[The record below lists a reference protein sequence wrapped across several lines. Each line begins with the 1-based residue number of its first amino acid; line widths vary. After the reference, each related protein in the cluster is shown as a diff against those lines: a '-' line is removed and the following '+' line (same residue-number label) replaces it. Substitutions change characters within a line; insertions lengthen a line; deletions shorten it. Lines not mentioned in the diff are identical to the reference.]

1 MPLSALSQISLGAEI
16 AAKAKTNG
24 ISIDDLTLRFA
35 NRAIEER
42 SRRMQN
48 MPGLAERILEEA
60 GLGMT
65 EDDLVSNNKLAAEE
79 SAAYGVGSFE
89 EDVDM
94 RRDSSQGFGVGD
106 AERRQMRDIRKRR
119 KVGKPVNAEYEQKIK
134 DRFERRQQDQVFFD
148 SGLMPF
154 DSVGADDKDGV
165 EMIGIRGASEEDI
178 KSAKRA
184 DREQGVLAKAE
195 SERRF
200 RGNLTEAEMQ
210 REARLEAGKV
220 TPETPID
227 AFGRVPLGKEDVYK
241 YDRAGNFVGKVE
253 ADRTR
258 APGAGGFVNPDDA
271 QAEILG
277 QLRAR
282 KERGRS

>member
-1 MPLSALSQISLGAEI
+1 MTLELNEREQDLLKSLTANAHSDVDFKSMPLSALSQISLGAEI

-42 SRRMQN
+42 SRRMHN
-48 MPGLAERILEEA
+48 MPGLAEKILEEA

-94 RRDSSQGFGVGD
+94 RRNADRGFGVGD
-106 AERRQMRDIRKRR
+106 AERRQMRGIRKRR
-119 KVGKPVNAEYEQKIK
+119 KAGKPVNAEYEQKVN

-195 SERRF
+195 NERRF

-210 REARLEAGKV
+210 REARLEAAN
-220 TPETPID
+220 T
-227 AFGRVPLGKEDVYK
+227 L
-241 YDRAGNFVGKVE
+241 AGVK
-253 ADRTR
+253 
-258 APGAGGFVNPDDA
+258 
-271 QAEILG
+271 
-277 QLRAR
+277 
-282 KERGRS
+282 